1 MSDSDSL
8 YGNSISIDSVKTIG
22 ESIGVGNLPDEG
34 AKELADEITY
44 RLKHIIQVRVIIC
57 IRYCRSRPR
66 LNGFEKL

>member
-8 YGNSISIDSVKTIG
+8 YGNSISIDSIKTIG

-44 RLKHIIQVRVIIC
+44 RLKHIVQVIIFLC
-57 IRYCRSRPR
+57 ILDSRNLR
-66 LNGFEKL
+66 LCYLI

>member
-8 YGNSISIDSVKTIG
+8 YGNSISIDSIKTIG

-44 RLKHIIQVRVIIC
+44 RLKHIVQVIIFLC
-57 IRYCRSRPR
+57 ILDCRNLR
-66 LNGFEKL
+66 LCYLI

>member
-8 YGNSISIDSVKTIG
+8 YGNSISIDSIKTIG

-44 RLKHIIQVRVIIC
+44 RLKHIVQVIIFYVYR
-57 IRYCRSRPR
+57 IVEIKALLPNLSV
-66 LNGFEKL
+66 G

>member
-8 YGNSISIDSVKTIG
+8 YGNSISIDSIKTIG

-44 RLKHIIQVRVIIC
+44 RLKHIVQVIILLC
-57 IRYCRSRPR
+57 ILDCRNIR
-66 LNGFEKL
+66 LCYLI

>member
-8 YGNSISIDSVKTIG
+8 YGNSISIDSIKTIG

-44 RLKHIIQVRVIIC
+44 RLKHIVQVIILLC
-57 IRYCRSRPR
+57 ILYCRNIR
-66 LNGFEKL
+66 LCYLI

>member
-8 YGNSISIDSVKTIG
+8 YGNSISIDSIKTIG

-44 RLKHIIQVRVIIC
+44 RLKHIVQVRIVLC
-57 IRYCRSRPR
+57 
-66 LNGFEKL
+66 L

>member
-8 YGNSISIDSVKTIG
+8 YGNSISIDSIKTIG

-44 RLKHIIQVRVIIC
+44 RLKHIVQVIIFKNVHW
-57 IRYCRSRPR
+57 IV
-66 LNGFEKL
+66 EI